1 MVDTENSTTTDKSD
15 VSYSLQDLNVESCI
29 ITPYNGDSYDL
40 KQLMVELSYYEDIFS
55 FCASGYITVRDAV
68 GLIEAFELSGKES
81 IEIKFGKFR
90 DDTFNLPPQKF
101 IVYKVSNR
109 HPLGNMN
116 SEFYTLYFCSQEL
129 LTSEQVKVSKAYTGY
144 NISKIVTDILT
155 NNLKSPDKIYDVE
168 NTVGTYDFVIP
179 TLKPFEAI
187 SWLSTYA
194 RPEGS
199 GTTGLV
205 GADMLLFETK
215 QGYRFAS
222 LNTLKNQDSYAT
234 YRYQQNNLNTTNEAF
249 DDESVSVLS
258 FEIIKAFDTLN
269 SVSSGAFSNR
279 TIVIDPLTKTYE
291 VKNFDYNTYVSDIT
305 PVNSS
310 GILPDITNKDGKSVN
325 ENYEGKLSVAWGN
338 PHETDVPYIKD
349 RPGSVAKDVFVQDY
363 IRYRTAQL
371 SLANHTVVKLVVPG
385 DYGLVAGATI
395 DFNMF
400 SLSNGENRELD
411 KFYSGKYLITAVR
424 HIAQSQ
430 GVYQTVLEIAKDSVL
445 QDYQSMS
452 TSN

>member
-1 MVDTENSTTTDKSD
+1 MADNSATVVDTADA
-15 VSYSLQDLNVESCI
+15 SYSLQDLNVESCK
-29 ITPYNGDSYDL
+29 ITPYTGDSYDL
-40 KQLMVELSYYEDIFS
+40 KQIMVELSYYEDIFS
-55 FCASGYITVRDAV
+55 FCASGYVTVRDGL
-68 GLIEAFELSGKES
+68 GLIESFELSGKEP
-81 IEIKFGKFR
+81 IEIKFGKYR
-90 DDTFNLPPQKF
+90 NDLVNLPPQKF
-101 IVYKVSNR
+101 IVYKVGNR

-116 SEFYTLYFCSQEL
+116 SEFYTLYFCSEEL
-129 LTSEQVKVSKAYTGY
+129 LTSEQIKVSKAYTGY
-144 NISKIVTDILT
+144 NISNIVKDVLT
-155 NNLKSPDKIYDVE
+155 NTLKVPQKIYSIE
-168 NTVGTYDFVIP
+168 NTVGIYDFVIP

-199 GTTGLV
+199 GTTGLI
-205 GADMLLFETK
+205 GADMLLYETK
-215 QGYRFAS
+215 QGYVFGS
-222 LNTLKNQDSYAT
+222 LNTLKNQDPYAT
-234 YRYQQNNLNTTNEAF
+234 YRYQQSNLNTNLESF
-249 DDESVSVLS
+249 DDETVSVLS

-279 TIVIDPLTKTYE
+279 TIVIDPLTRTYE
-291 VKNFDYNTYVSDIT
+291 VKNFDYNEYINDVK

-310 GILPDITNKDGKSVN
+310 GVLPDITNTDGKKVN
-325 ENYEGKLSVAWGN
+325 ENFEGKLSVAWGN

-371 SLANHTVVKLVVPG
+371 SLANHTIVKLVVPG

-395 DFNMF
+395 NFNMF
-400 SLSNGENRELD
+400 SLVNGETRELD

-430 GVYQTVLEIAKDSVL
+430 GVYQTVLEIAKDSTL
-445 QDYQSMS
+445 QEYQPMS
-452 TSN
+452 SSN